1 MLVLPRLAVSR
12 ALGPAFASMWLGLFA
27 TFGCAART
35 VSSGPSAT
43 AHAREVAHEGPDT
56 PALAVLISIDQLRA
70 DMPPRLMARFGK
82 GGFRRFYDEGVVY
95 DAAAYA
101 HSATETA
108 VGHATLSTGA
118 LPRDHG
124 IVGNEWSERGARI
137 YAVDD
142 AASELLGGSGV
153 GKSPVRL
160 LVDTLG
166 DVLVGARPHALVRG
180 VSEKERSA
188 ILLAG
193 HKGVAYWLDDGA
205 GSFVS
210 SRYYVERL
218 PSWVEAFAA
227 QNPAEAYRAKGWQ
240 LLQPESAYVA
250 RDDQPWEQRGGALLG
265 TVFPHAY
272 GTVTGAQYL
281 HAIKSTPAGDEL
293 TLAFVRTL
301 LEHEPL
307 GEDRVADLLALS
319 FSSTDYVGHAFGPE
333 SREAEDNL
341 LQLDRLLA
349 ALFELLDARIGKGR
363 YFAFLSADHGGC
375 ESPEYFVSKG
385 QDAGRVDPSLLRSTV
400 DAGLRARFD
409 VGVELV
415 SDFVNPS
422 LFLNEQRIASLS
434 LDLAEVERV
443 AVELAKTVPGVH
455 AAYSRT
461 ELVAGNG
468 PDQPFKA
475 RMEQSTH
482 PERSGHVYIVPKQHW
497 LLATQPDK
505 LTAMHGTPWPY
516 DAQVPILV
524 WGTGAPAKHVARP
537 VDPRDIASTIAA
549 LLQLELPPTAT
560 GKPLT
565 ESLPGTR

>member
-1 MLVLPRLAVSR
+1 MAVSR
-12 ALGPAFASMWLGLFA
+12 ALGPASLTLSCLGVLA
-27 TFGCAART
+27 LGGCAART
-35 VSSGPSAT
+35 ASSAPSAT

-56 PALAVLISIDQLRA
+56 PSLAVLISIDQLRA
-70 DMPPRLMARFGK
+70 DMPGKLMARFGK

-142 AASELLGGSGV
+142 AASELLGSSGM

-160 LVDTLG
+160 LVDTVG
-166 DVLVGARPHALVRG
+166 DVLVGERPHALVRA

-205 GSFVS
+205 GSFIS

-218 PSWVEAFAA
+218 PPWVEAFAA

-240 LLQPESAYVA
+240 LLEAESAYVA
-250 RDDQPWEQRGGALLG
+250 RDDHPWEQRGGAVLG

-281 HAIKSTPAGDEL
+281 HAIKSTPAGDAL
-293 TLAFVRTL
+293 TFSFVRTL

-307 GEDRVADLLALS
+307 GEDRVADLLAVS

-341 LQLDRLLA
+341 LQFDRLLA
-349 ALFELLDARIGKGR
+349 QLFELLDARVGKGR

-375 ESPEYFVSKG
+375 ESPEFFAAKG
-385 QDAGRVDPSLLRSTV
+385 QDAGRVDPNLLRSTV
-400 DAGLRARFD
+400 DAGLRTRFD

-422 LFLNEQRIASLS
+422 LILDEQRIASLS
-434 LDLAEVERV
+434 LDLAEVERA
-443 AVELAKTVPGVH
+443 AVELAKTVPGVYG
-455 AAYSRT
+455 AYTRS
-461 ELVAGNG
+461 ELVAGTG
-468 PDQPFKA
+468 PEQLFKT

-482 PERSGHVYIVPKQHW
+482 AERSGHVYIVPKQHW
-497 LLATQPDK
+497 LLATQPEK

-524 WGTGAPAKHVARP
+524 WGTGARAQHVARP

-549 LLQLELPPTAT
+549 LLQLKLPASAT

-565 ESLPGTR
+565 ESLPSSR